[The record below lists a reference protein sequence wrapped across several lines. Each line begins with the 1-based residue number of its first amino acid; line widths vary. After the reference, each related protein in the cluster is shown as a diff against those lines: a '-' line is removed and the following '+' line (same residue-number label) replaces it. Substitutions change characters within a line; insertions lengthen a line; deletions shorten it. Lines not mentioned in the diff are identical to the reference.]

1 MQNPIGSGDAVTAGI
16 AHTLLRGQSLET
28 ALLRGTALGTANC
41 LNLYPGRFERSE
53 YEGLL
58 EAVEVQPL

>member
-1 MQNPIGSGDAVTAGI
+1 VLNPIGSGDAVTAGI
-16 AHTLLRGQSLET
+16 AHTLLRGESLDQ

-41 LNLYPGRFERSE
+41 LNLYPGRVERSE
-53 YEGLL
+53 YERIL